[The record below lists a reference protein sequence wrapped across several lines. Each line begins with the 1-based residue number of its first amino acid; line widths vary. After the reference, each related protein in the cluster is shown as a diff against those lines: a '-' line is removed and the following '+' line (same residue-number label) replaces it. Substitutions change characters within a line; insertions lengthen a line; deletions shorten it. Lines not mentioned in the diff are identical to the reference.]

1 MDTDDSLLFFFFWW
15 GWAWMTGMNKL
26 AKLWYE
32 PWREIWGERAEHQS
46 FRNSV
51 ESGSCWCL
59 ADNISQ
65 KSLLGLNI
73 PNFTGCH
80 SCHSTLPLAP
90 FYLKIAECT
99 IPTRII
105 ISIFLHRA
113 VNLRL
118 PFGRKSRGHAR
129 PSMEDMYMMMHACM
143 HPHVSTY
150 RIRVV
155 TNGYAPRPGE
165 QRKAQ
170 VNPHVRAP
178 IGKIW
183 SFQQPLLLSGSAR

>member
-1 MDTDDSLLFFFFWW
+1 M
-15 GWAWMTGMNKL
+15 
-26 AKLWYE
+26 
-32 PWREIWGERAEHQS
+32 
-46 FRNSV
+46 

-129 PSMEDMYMMMHACM
+129 PSMEDMYMMHACM
-143 HPHVSTY
+143 HASTRLNISDTSRHKRICPTSRRTTKGASKPTRSSSY
-150 RIRVV
+150 RENMILPA
-155 TNGYAPRPGE
+155 APFAFGL
-165 QRKAQ
+165 
-170 VNPHVRAP
+170 
-178 IGKIW
+178 GKIEKET
-183 SFQQPLLLSGSAR
+183 SGLPGTHREGTFLSKLGVLMLSL